1 MPLPRP
7 EPGGPVLLFEAD
19 EPVDSCDVFVFDSVG
34 CVVIAVSLASDATVE
49 LSLLAVLLESLY
61 TVEASCVTAS
71 TCISVRSSA
80 LILSSSSRRLLP
92 ALA

>member
-49 LSLLAVLLESLY
+49 LSLLAVL
-61 TVEASCVTAS
+61 
-71 TCISVRSSA
+71 
-80 LILSSSSRRLLP
+80 
-92 ALA
+92 

>member
-34 CVVIAVSLASDATVE
+34 CVIAVSLASWATVE
-49 LSLLAVLLESLY
+49 LSWLAVL
-61 TVEASCVTAS
+61 
-71 TCISVRSSA
+71 
-80 LILSSSSRRLLP
+80 
-92 ALA
+92 